1 MNKTIYTI
9 GRDPSSDICLYDEN
23 NLVSRYHAIL
33 KVKKNGTYV
42 IIDQS
47 LNGTYIN
54 GVRITQGKE
63 VPVTRKDMVM
73 FANVAELDWTL
84 IPKSNS
90 WAKPALISVS
100 AAIVIAAGVCA
111 AIFIPSWDRPS
122 GNISG
127 GGGAGTTVFYPSNH
141 SSGDAESN
149 DGDRI
154 SLKTLRERKRAEE
167 IRLKE
172 EQKKARQDS
181 IRNARTGSSVQE
193 KDIAESET
201 AQTGNIEDKN
211 TVNRPSAESRHESMD
226 TVQNSNINAIY

>member
-54 GVRITQGKE
+54 GVRITQGRE
-63 VPVTRKDMVM
+63 VPVTRKDTVM

-84 IPKSNS
+84 IPKSNT

-122 GNISG
+122 GNIS

>member
-54 GVRITQGKE
+54 GVRITQGRE

-111 AIFIPSWDRPS
+111 AIFIPSWERPS

-127 GGGAGTTVFYPSNH
+127 GGGAGTTIFYPSK
-141 SSGDAESN
+141 D
-149 DGDRI
+149 
-154 SLKTLRERKRAEE
+154 SLHRDSDDEAPKFRRFSPKTL
-167 IRLKE
+167 KE
-172 EQKKARQDS
+172 KEK
-181 IRNARTGSSVQE
+181 E
-193 KDIAESET
+193 KDIQKKETEKVDSIKNVDTPLKGQEDTGVATSQENMEKAPAKSENPGT
-201 AQTGNIEDKN
+201 NEDV
-211 TVNRPSAESRHESMD
+211 TID
-226 TVQNSNINAIY
+226 AIY